1 MGDILVAD
9 GNGLFV
15 GIGVVIAV
23 GKSETASFGE
33 GDYVLRILE
42 VLVGTEAEEKAS
54 ALQRSMQ
61 AGEHGGQVFRGS
73 HGRNLFEIWLQRLG
87 AEFIYRGL
95 RPTRGRRSG

>member
-33 GDYVLRILE
+33 CDYVLRILE
-42 VLVGTEAEEKAS
+42 VVVGTEAEEKGS

-61 AGEHGGQVFRGS
+61 AREHGGQVFGGS
-73 HGRNLFEIWLQRLG
+73 HGRDLLEIWLERVG
-87 AEFIYRGL
+87 GEFVDGRV
-95 RPTRGRRSG
+95 RPHN